1 MFLYSISA
9 VIKPQW
15 AYIWEYSFL
24 GDKNRLRTPVELTKS
39 EFEFWI
45 ENDERSTFLGPC
57 KPIEAT
63 RIDRNRV
70 PLTDRRFKMKPAIP
84 EFDAPTDAEL
94 RALWREYT
102 DLQVR
107 WLILEIRALRKSLE
121 RIEEWYIYTDKNVAN
136 KGDLA
141 GAQGQLY
148 RLMHLLRDEMRRAGM
163 R

>member
-1 MFLYSISA
+1 MFLYSDGN

-15 AYIWEYSFL
+15 AYIWEYGFQ
-24 GDKNRLRTPVELTKS
+24 GDKNRLRTPIELTKP

-45 ENDERSTFLGPC
+45 DQDARAVFLGSC
-57 KPIEAT
+57 TPIEAT

-70 PLTDRRFKMKPAIP
+70 PLTDPRFKMKPVMP

-94 RALWREYT
+94 RALWRDYT

-121 RIEEWYIYTDKNVAN
+121 RIEEWYEYTDKNVTN

-163 R
+163 K

>member
-1 MFLYSISA
+1 MFLA
-9 VIKPQW
+9 
-15 AYIWEYSFL
+15 
-24 GDKNRLRTPVELTKS
+24 
-39 EFEFWI
+39 
-45 ENDERSTFLGPC
+45 PC
-57 KPIEAT
+57 HPIEAT

-70 PLTDRRFKMKPAIP
+70 PLTDPRFKMKAAMP

-121 RIEEWYIYTDKNVAN
+121 RIEDWYTFTDKNVTN

>member
-1 MFLYSISA
+1 MR
-9 VIKPQW
+9 
-15 AYIWEYSFL
+15 
-24 GDKNRLRTPVELTKS
+24 DKTRLRTPVELTKR

-45 ENDERSTFLGPC
+45 NNDENSTFLGTC
-57 KPIEAT
+57 TPIEAT

-70 PLTDRRFKMKPAIP
+70 PLTDTRFKMKAALP
-84 EFDAPTDAEL
+84 EFDAPTDTEL

-121 RIEEWYIYTDKNVAN
+121 RIEEWYEFTDKSVTN
-136 KGDLA
+136 KGDLG
-141 GAQGQLY
+141 GAQGQLF
-148 RLMHLLRDEMRRAGM
+148 RLMHLLRAEMRRAGM

>member
-15 AYIWEYSFL
+15 AYIWEYGFQ
-24 GDKNRLRTPVELTKS
+24 GDKTALRTPIELTKR
-39 EFEFWI
+39 EFEFWL
-45 ENDERSTFLGPC
+45 DKDPRSAALVTYR
-57 KPIEAT
+57 PIEAT

-70 PLTDRRFKMKPAIP
+70 PLTDPRFRLRPVVP
-84 EFDAPTDAEL
+84 EFDAPTEAEL

-121 RIEEWYIYTDKNVAN
+121 RVEKWYVYTDMNVAN

-141 GAQGQLY
+141 GAQGQLH

>member
-1 MFLYSISA
+1 MGEKL
-9 VIKPQW
+9 
-15 AYIWEYSFL
+15 
-24 GDKNRLRTPVELTKS
+24 RLRTPIELTKS

-45 ENDERSTFLGPC
+45 NNDERSTFLGQC

-70 PLTDRRFKMKPAIP
+70 PLTDPRFKMRPAMP
-84 EFDAPTDAEL
+84 EFDAPSEEEL

-107 WLILEIRALRKSLE
+107 WLILEILALRKSLE
-121 RIEEWYIYTDKNVAN
+121 RIEEWYDYTDKNVAN
-136 KGDLA
+136 KGELG

-148 RLMHLLRDEMRRAGM
+148 RLMRLLRAEMRRARM

>member
-1 MFLYSISA
+1 MFLYSIPA

-15 AYIWEYSFL
+15 AYIWEYGFMGEKL
-24 GDKNRLRTPVELTKS
+24 RLRTPIELTKS

-45 ENDERSTFLGPC
+45 NNDERSTFLGQC

-70 PLTDRRFKMKPAIP
+70 PLTDPRFKMRPAMP
-84 EFDAPTDAEL
+84 EFDAPSEEEL

-107 WLILEIRALRKSLE
+107 WLILEILALRKSIE
-121 RIEEWYIYTDKNVAN
+121 RVQEWFDYVDKNIDN
-136 KGDLA
+136 KGDL
-141 GAQGQLY
+141 GGGQGPLQ
-148 RLMHLLRDEMRRAGM
+148 RLRHLLRDEKQRATM
-163 R
+163 L

>member
-1 MFLYSISA
+1 MFLYSVSA

-24 GDKNRLRTPVELTKS
+24 GDKNRQRTPIELTKN

-45 ENDERSTFLGPC
+45 DKDPRATFLGTC
-57 KPIEAT
+57 RPIEAT
-63 RIDRNRV
+63 RVDRSRV
-70 PLTDRRFKMKPAIP
+70 PLTDPRFKLRPARP
-84 EFDAPTDAEL
+84 EFDAPTDTEL
-94 RALWREYT
+94 RRLWREYT

-121 RIEEWYIYTDKNVAN
+121 RIEDWYLYTHKNVAN

-141 GAQGQLY
+141 GAQGQLH
-148 RLMHLLRDEMRRAGM
+148 RLMHLSREEMRRAGM

>member
-1 MFLYSISA
+1 MFLYSGDD
-9 VIKPQW
+9 VIRPQW
-15 AYIWEYSFL
+15 AYIWEYGFQ
-24 GDKNRLRTPVELTKS
+24 GDKNRLRTPIELTKR

-45 ENDERSTFLGPC
+45 DKDPRSAFLGTC
-57 KPIEAT
+57 APIEAT
-63 RIDRNRV
+63 RLDRNRV
-70 PLTDRRFKMKPAIP
+70 PLTDPRFKMKALEPQ
-84 EFDAPTDAEL
+84 FDAPSDTEL

-121 RIEEWYIYTDKNVAN
+121 RVEEWYQFTDKNVAN

-141 GAQGQLY
+141 GAQGQLH
-148 RLMHLLRDEMRRAGM
+148 RLMHLLREEMRRAGM

>member
-1 MFLYSISA
+1 MFLYSVSA

-15 AYIWEYSFL
+15 AYIWEYGFQ
-24 GDKNRLRTPVELTKS
+24 GEKNRLRTPVELTKR
-39 EFEFWI
+39 EFEHWI
-45 ENDERSTFLGPC
+45 DEDPRSVFLVTSA
-57 KPIEAT
+57 PIEAT

-70 PLTDRRFKMKPAIP
+70 PLTDSRFKLRPEVP

-121 RIEEWYIYTDKNVAN
+121 RIEDWYLYTDKNVAN

-148 RLMHLLRDEMRRAGM
+148 RLMHLLRAEMRRAGM

>member
-1 MFLYSISA
+1 MFLYSVST

-15 AYIWEYSFL
+15 AYIWEYGFQ
-24 GDKNRLRTPVELTKS
+24 GEKNRLRTPVELTKR
-39 EFEFWI
+39 EFEHWI
-45 ENDERSTFLGPC
+45 DEDPRSVFLVTSA
-57 KPIEAT
+57 PIEAT

-70 PLTDRRFKMKPAIP
+70 PLTDPRFKLRPEVP

-121 RIEEWYIYTDKNVAN
+121 RIEDWYLYTDKKVAN

-148 RLMHLLRDEMRRAGM
+148 RLMHLLRAEMRRAGM

>member
-1 MFLYSISA
+1 M
-9 VIKPQW
+9 IKPQW
-15 AYIWEYSFL
+15 AYIWEYQFL
-24 GDKNRLRTPVELTKS
+24 SDRTRLRTPIELTKR
-39 EFEFWI
+39 EFDFWI
-45 ENDERSTFLGPC
+45 DQQPGSTFLGTC
-57 KPIEAT
+57 TPIEAT

-70 PLTDRRFKMKPAIP
+70 PLTDRRFKLRPSVP
-84 EFDAPTDAEL
+84 DFDAPTDDEL

-107 WLILEIRALRKSLE
+107 WLILEIRALRQSLE
-121 RIEEWYIYTDKNVAN
+121 RIEEWYIYTDKNVSN

-148 RLMHLLRDEMRRAGM
+148 RLMHLLRAEMRRAGM

>member
-1 MFLYSISA
+1 MFLYSGGD

-15 AYIWEYSFL
+15 AYIWEYGFQ
-24 GDKNRLRTPVELTKS
+24 GDKQRLRTPVELTKR
-39 EFEFWI
+39 EFECWI
-45 ENDERSTFLGPC
+45 ENDERSVFLAPYH
-57 KPIEAT
+57 PIEAT

-70 PLTDRRFKMKPAIP
+70 PLTDPRFKMKAAIP

-121 RIEEWYIYTDKNVAN
+121 RVEEWYVYTDKNVAN

-148 RLMHLLRDEMRRAGM
+148 RLMHLLRAEMTRAGM